1 MNSASP
7 DNGKAERIDPIT
19 GVKVSEYDEEGS
31 TPEPTDA
38 DQPQSSPYFSIS
50 SLKQAMQDSGIPQ
63 LARRSVDNPRWAL
76 SWLVRTA
83 VLFSVLYWYC
93 EKFLRLT
100 ITNILVLSDEVESP
114 QNPADYQL
122 STMILVIGGLTLVS
136 FLLAANEHRQIFR
149 ELVLRPISMFR
160 EFAGDRMD
168 MTGQRDLGPSGLL
181 GISNSIFAITMFALS
196 FSVIPQFG
204 FYIPEQTPILFI
216 GAGIG
221 SAVILHQG
229 SVPGL
234 LRSPSAI
241 YRSREDKWQLGKNI
255 LSAVY
260 FSLPILLVLYL
271 PVNLAAWP
279 QIESKPTEFF
289 SLLISIIAVIW
300 ISNLGRAKVSPKM
313 QDRHTS
319 SIGILLLLP
328 FFTYITT
335 QVMFLLNHPNDV
347 TMERWN
353 LEFEFMDD
361 PNPFDITAWPWDV
374 RDNVDN
380 RWDFWKAAV
389 INSAR
394 VTLMSIVL
402 CTILG
407 TIVGV
412 TRLSS
417 NKLAASLATA
427 YVEVFRNLP
436 LAVLLFL
443 VSLQLGETLP
453 LKLEVANIR
462 ETVYYSNQGI
472 YTPAAEASRIAYA
485 LLILVAIR
493 AYLFVK
499 DREGF
504 DDSEAGIRRR
514 FTVWTLGI
522 AAALGIILSGDFAY
536 PIHVKD
542 GPLNIWVGS
551 IEFVAKPGIP
561 GTWDIYGGSGFKIT
575 AEFLAMLLGLT
586 LFTAAVVAEIVRGS
600 IQSLPRGQVEASIS
614 LGLNPFQRLRL
625 VILPQALR
633 SMVPLLNSQYMNVWK
648 NSSLAMIVAYADI
661 YYVINVYL
669 NNVGKLIPLFI
680 ILLLTYQA
688 GSLLISLLMNAYN
701 SRVTKVKI

>member
-7 DNGKAERIDPIT
+7 DSGKADRTNPIT
-19 GVKVSEYDEEGS
+19 GAKASEYDEEASPSDPSNVVHPRSEPYLSLPSFMQAAES
-31 TPEPTDA
+31 TG
-38 DQPQSSPYFSIS
+38 
-50 SLKQAMQDSGIPQ
+50 LPQ
-63 LARRSVDNPRWAL
+63 LGRRAMGNPRRAL
-76 SWLVRTA
+76 SLLVRA
-83 VLFSVLYWYC
+83 AALFTILYWYC
-93 EKFLRLT
+93 EKFLRLS
-100 ITNILVLSDEVESP
+100 INNILELSDGEENP
-114 QNPADYQL
+114 LNPADYQL
-122 STMILVIGGLTLVS
+122 DGMIMAIGGLILVS
-136 FLLAANEHRQIFR
+136 FLLAADEHRQIFR
-149 ELVLRPISMFR
+149 ELVLRPISMLR
-160 EFAGDRMD
+160 EG
-168 MTGQRDLGPSGLL
+168 TGNQKNLIGSPEGNGLL
-181 GISNSIFAITMFALS
+181 GISNSIFAISMFALS
-196 FSVIPQFG
+196 FSILPLLG
-204 FYIPEQTPILFI
+204 FYIPEQTPIFFVM
-216 GAGIG
+216 AGVC
-221 SAVILHQG
+221 SAVILHQD
-229 SVPGL
+229 SVQGL
-234 LRSPSAI
+234 LSSPRAI
-241 YRSREDKWQLGKNI
+241 YGARGDMWRLGKH
-255 LSAVY
+255 LARAAYSA
-260 FSLPILLVLYL
+260 LPILMVLYL
-271 PVNLAAWP
+271 PLNLAAWP

-289 SLLISIIAVIW
+289 SFLIAAIAIVW
-300 ISNLGRAKVSPKM
+300 ISNLGRAKVSPEM
-313 QDRHTS
+313 QERHTS

-328 FFTYITT
+328 FFLYIIT
-335 QVMFLLNHPNDV
+335 QVMYLLHHPNEV
-347 TMERWN
+347 TFGRWN
-353 LEFEFMDD
+353 LEFDFMDEA
-361 PNPFDITAWPWDV
+361 NPFDITAWPWDV
-374 RDNVDN
+374 RDNVDT
-380 RWDFWKAAV
+380 RWRFWQAAI

-443 VSLQLGETLP
+443 VSLQLGESLP

-462 ETVYYSNQGI
+462 EMVYYSNQGI

-485 LLILVAIR
+485 LLVLVAIR
-493 AYLFVK
+493 VYLFVR
-499 DREGF
+499 DRGGF
-504 DDSEAGIRRR
+504 DDSDEGVRRR
-514 FTVWTLGI
+514 FTIWTLGI
-522 AAALGIILSGDFAY
+522 AAASGVVLSGDFAY
-536 PIHVKD
+536 PIHVKE
-542 GPLNIWVGS
+542 GPLNIWDGD
-551 IEFVAKPGIP
+551 IEFVARLGIP

-600 IQSLPRGQVEASIS
+600 IQALPRGQVEASIS

-688 GSLLISLLMNAYN
+688 GSLLISLFMNAYN

>member
-7 DNGKAERIDPIT
+7 DRDKADRIDPIT
-19 GVKVSEYDEEGS
+19 GVKLSEYDEEETPVGS
-31 TPEPTDA
+31 SNDDHPLEKQHP
-38 DQPQSSPYFSIS
+38 SLS
-50 SLKQAMQDSGIPQ
+50 SLKHAMEKTGFPQ
-63 LARRSVDNPRWAL
+63 MASRAIDNPRLAL
-76 SWLVRTA
+76 SWFARTA
-83 VLFSVLYWYC
+83 ALFAILYWYC
-93 EKFLRLT
+93 EKFLRLS

-114 QNPADYQL
+114 LNPEDYQL
-122 STMILVIGGLTLVS
+122 STMILVLGGLTLFS
-136 FLLAANEHRQIFR
+136 FLLAANEHRHIFR
-149 ELVLRPISMFR
+149 ELVSRPISMFR
-160 EFAGDRMD
+160 NDGKPMD
-168 MTGQRDLGPSGLL
+168 SDLLA
-181 GISNSIFAITMFALS
+181 ISNSIFAITMFALS
-196 FSVIPQFG
+196 FSVIPLLG

-216 GAGIG
+216 GAGIC
-221 SAVILHQG
+221 SAVILYQG
-229 SVPGL
+229 AVPEL
-234 LRSPSAI
+234 LRSPAAI
-241 YRSREDKWQLGKNI
+241 YGSRDDRWQLGKNV

-260 FSLPILLVLYL
+260 FALPIILVLYL
-271 PVNLAAWP
+271 PTNLAAWP

-328 FFTYITT
+328 FFTYIAT
-335 QVMFLLNHPNDV
+335 QVMFLLNHPNEV

-353 LEFEFMDD
+353 LEFEFMSD

-374 RDNVDN
+374 RDNVDD
-380 RWDFWKAAV
+380 RWEFWKAAV

-443 VSLQLGETLP
+443 VSLQLGESLP

-485 LLILVAIR
+485 LLLLVAIR
-493 AYLFVK
+493 VFLYVK
-499 DREGF
+499 DRKGF
-504 DDSEAGIRRR
+504 DDSEEGIRRR

-522 AAALGIILSGDFAY
+522 AAAAGIVLSGDFAY

-551 IEFVAKPGIP
+551 IEFVARPGIP
-561 GTWDIYGGSGFKIT
+561 GSWDIYGGSGFKIT